1 MYATDTRRM
10 TTLSPVIDNAD
21 WRGADL
27 ASGDGWT
34 YRLSTDEI
42 ADLCAMAA
50 AVRPALNGGD
60 DPNALLKL
68 GRDAFDLGAFAP
80 RLAAIY
86 EGLKSGHGLALIKGL
101 PVPGEEIELIDLASI
116 YWGIGRHLGMA
127 TPNNPEGDMLGH
139 ITDLGKSQSD
149 PNSRGYQTREAMDY
163 HCDQCDIVGLI
174 CIRAAKEGGI
184 SKVASSVAM
193 YNALLERHPDYAE
206 ALTDALYWTKHG
218 EYGEG
223 ELPYYTSPVF
233 NFFNGQ
239 LCTSFGPKHILKGH
253 ALPETPDITE
263 LQMTAIRV
271 AEELAHEQRC
281 EMVLEPGDMQ
291 FVNNYVTLHTR
302 SDYVDHDDPA
312 KKRLLWRLWLMNDD
326 LRPRT
331 AYAEQWS
338 RGVDVGGGSGSAR
351 IRL

>member
-1 MYATDTRRM
+1 MPAS
-10 TTLSPVIDNAD
+10 LAPVHDNAA
-21 WRGADL
+21 WRGADI

-34 YRLSTDEI
+34 YHLSNNEI
-42 ADLCAMAA
+42 TALRAMADS
-50 AVRPALNGGD
+50 VRPQLDEN
-60 DPNALLKL
+60 PNKLLKL
-68 GRDAFDLGAFAP
+68 NKSDFDLGAFAP

-86 EGLKSGHGLALIKGL
+86 DGLKSGHGLALIKGL
-101 PVPGEEIELIDLASI
+101 PIDDMALIDVAAV

-139 ITDLGKSQSD
+139 ITDLGKTQSD

-174 CIRAAKEGGI
+174 CIRAAKQGGI

-193 YNALLERHPDYAE
+193 YNSLLQQHPVYAE
-206 ALTDALYWTKHG
+206 ALTDSLYWTKHG
-218 EYGEG
+218 EYGAG
-223 ELPYYTSPVF
+223 ELPYYRSPVF
-233 NFFNGQ
+233 NFFDGQ
-239 LCTSFGPKHILKGH
+239 ICTSFGPKHIEKGH
-253 ALPETPDITE
+253 ALPETPDMTP
-263 LQMTAIRV
+263 LQADALRV
-271 AEELAHEQRC
+271 AEEIAHEQRA

-302 SDYVDHDDPA
+302 SDYVDFDDPA

-338 RGVDVGGGSGSAR
+338 KGVKTGTANDR